1 MPPKILK
8 TPVLQTVSFAKW
20 RLPKGVGGEGESD
33 KGGRRGEE
41 REGRRV
47 AGPGSY
53 IDCFRTP
60 LHLLGNVAREFPWVF
75 PHGGYFSLWKPVLY
89 REVVESQ
96 VEYPMMQWG
105 WFVMTSEDNRQYHDH
120 ARHCAEQ

>member
-1 MPPKILK
+1 ME
-8 TPVLQTVSFAKW
+8 VA
-20 RLPKGVGGEGESD
+20 RRVGRGGGRDKGEGEGR
-33 KGGRRGEE
+33 KGWGE
-41 REGRRV
+41 REGGWQGLV
-47 AGPGSY
+47 ATG

-105 WFVMTSEDNRQYHDH
+105 WFVMTSSVSSP
-120 ARHCAEQ
+120 CTT